1 MNVNE
6 LPQYK
11 CHKIVRA
18 AKITGVEPGGLAVIV
33 DMGKVS
39 ASIEVPE
46 GWVAKHDPLQ
56 GDGYV
61 VAYDDGY
68 LSWSPAAAFEAGY
81 HRIPELGIACGSTAD
96 AAPANTGFLWRKK
109 PVVIE
114 AHQWFRNGDHPLDY
128 SKDHEGLENGEMR
141 TFSGAERAANG
152 LEGDIVRYY
161 RHPDVDGATAYQH
174 CGGVMHDHGWI
185 DTLEGGH
192 IVCPGDWIITGVKGE
207 VYPCKPDIFAATYEP
222 ADAPIIDLNAA
233 DFSDALMWLK
243 EGRRV
248 ARAGWNG
255 KNQFVV
261 LVKPGFYDVGC
272 STGAKA
278 GALQPFLALKNA
290 QDMFQPGWI
299 PSMGDL
305 MATDWQVMRDNVITA
320 PSYKYRSEDGSIT
333 ALVIVENALP
343 HQVRVI
349 DEYNDL
355 DNRLVKLTS
364 FFDTDTYRS
373 LDVDER
379 GRLKE
384 QSLMMGEYLRILAER
399 IKAFC

>member
-6 LPQYK
+6 SK
-11 CHKIVRA
+11 
-18 AKITGVEPGGLAVIV
+18 
-33 DMGKVS
+33 
-39 ASIEVPE
+39 
-46 GWVAKHDPLQ
+46 
-56 GDGYV
+56 
-61 VAYDDGY
+61 
-68 LSWSPAAAFEAGY
+68 
-81 HRIPELGIACGSTAD
+81 
-96 AAPANTGFLWRKK
+96 WRKK

-152 LEGDIVRYY
+152 WEGDIVRYY
-161 RHPDVDGATAYQH
+161 RHPDVDGATACQH

-305 MATDWQVMRDNVITA
+305 MATDWQIYEEVVSDI
-320 PSYKYRSEDGSIT
+320 P
-333 ALVIVENALP
+333 P
-343 HQVRVI
+343 HQLRVLEELAQLT
-349 DEYNDL
+349 DRL
-355 DNRLVKLTS
+355 DKLTA
-364 FFDTDTYRS
+364 FFDTAIYQS

-384 QSLMMGEYLRILAER
+384 QCALMGELQRVLAER
-399 IKAFC
+399 VAAF